1 MAPSKE
7 HVLEKLHKLQ
17 FIAIITNIYIF
28 LPPRQWGMSHLKLT
42 SLQLDEQQSALQE
55 QLDIEMKIVPIV
67 EMRQLKNRPDSL
79 LLLEALE

>member
-1 MAPSKE
+1 
-7 HVLEKLHKLQ
+7 
-17 FIAIITNIYIF
+17 
-28 LPPRQWGMSHLKLT
+28 MSHLKLT